1 MRTPFNP
8 QCSASLQGS
17 FDYVALRAFAQN
29 ADSAQDDNS
38 RQKISFSS
46 DSLDQSA
53 PSCRFSV
60 LRKHLVILSA
70 ASSNELAE
78 SKDPFPLNSA
88 LGPHG
93 VLLNASCE
101 HPSTA
106 KQCKRAG
113 ILRLRCPSRI
123 RAKCNSAQDDNPRY
137 RQRPLATRAS
147 TSLTQIVVL
156 ISKIVPRVAHDCL
169 FLRWRQLPPELSR
182 RAHPQRAG
190 LDNRLLG
197 NQRSRSDN

>member
-1 MRTPFNP
+1 MHLANTLPP
-8 QCSASLQGS
+8 QSSASLQGS
-17 FDYVALRAFAQN
+17 F
-29 ADSAQDDNS
+29 DSAQDDNS

-88 LGPHG
+88 PGSARRSLECI
-93 VLLNASCE
+93 LRT
-101 HPSTA
+101 PSTA

-123 RAKCNSAQDDNPRY
+123 SREVQTPLRMTILDTRPRY
-137 RQRPLATRAS
+137 TVPANRYPAKATR
-147 TSLTQIVVL
+147 
-156 ISKIVPRVAHDCL
+156 H
-169 FLRWRQLPPELSR
+169 SR
-182 RAHPQRAG
+182 LNFSHANSRPYIQDSSG
-190 LDNRLLG
+190 
-197 NQRSRSDN
+197 RSA

>member
-1 MRTPFNP
+1 MHLANTLPP
-8 QCSASLQGS
+8 QSSASLQGS
-17 FDYVALRAFAQN
+17 FD
-29 ADSAQDDNS
+29 SAQDDNP

-88 LGPHG
+88 PGSARRSLECI
-93 VLLNASCE
+93 LRT
-101 HPSTA
+101 PSTA

-123 RAKCNSAQDDNPRY
+123 SREGQTPLRMTILDTRPRY
-137 RQRPLATRAS
+137 TVPGTRFPLIATGKVH
-147 TSLTQIVVL
+147 SLL
-156 ISKIVPRVAHDCL
+156 AP
-169 FLRWRQLPPELSR
+169 QLLSR
-182 RAHPQRAG
+182 K
-190 LDNRLLG
+190 
-197 NQRSRSDN
+197 

>member
-123 RAKCNSAQDDNPRY
+123 SREVQTPLRMTILDTRPRY
-137 RQRPLATRAS
+137 TVPDTRFPLIATGKVH
-147 TSLTQIVVL
+147 SLL
-156 ISKIVPRVAHDCL
+156 AP
-169 FLRWRQLPPELSR
+169 QLLSR
-182 RAHPQRAG
+182 K
-190 LDNRLLG
+190 
-197 NQRSRSDN
+197 